1 MKKELQK
8 RDNPYREIK
17 RIVESASEIKDLST
31 RSRKRHI
38 VDSRYVY
45 YYLCRKY
52 IKIFILADCGS
63 EVDRDHTMVMHGLK
77 EFDAVFRQST
87 FTAYDVYLKSLDILE
102 DDFFFLK
109 NVAAAVKRLEEL
121 TNKIPVEYELISA

>member
-1 MKKELQK
+1 MKKELTK

-17 RIVESASEIKDLST
+17 RIVESVSEIKDLAT

-45 YYLCRKY
+45 YHLCQKY
-52 IKIFILADCGS
+52 IKTFILANCSS
-63 EVDRDHTMVMHGLK
+63 ELDRDHASAMHGLK
-77 EFDAVFRQST
+77 VFDAIFRQST

-102 DDFFFLK
+102 DDFYFLK
-109 NVAAAVKRLEEL
+109 NITKAVERLEQL
-121 TNKIPVEYELISA
+121 TNKINVEYELICA